1 MLCLTGIILALLHLK
16 TGSPGLGFAYIQKTI
31 YGGKLFLQPRNRLLV
46 RKVKV
51 EKKDTVIW
59 FNIGAYENVLHCKDT
74 IIL

>member
-51 EKKDTVIW
+51 KVEKKDTKANLKELKNICTVI
-59 FNIGAYENVLHCKDT
+59 C
-74 IIL
+74 ILKT